1 MTLSGALSEL
11 YTYYEHARTLNKLFN
26 LASRWGVECEKS
38 VQGDVKNVALVLSCT
53 VMVGD
58 GVEESL
64 PENAISFS

>member
-1 MTLSGALSEL
+1 MRRA
-11 YTYYEHARTLNKLFN
+11 
-26 LASRWGVECEKS
+26 

-58 GVEESL
+58 GVGESL